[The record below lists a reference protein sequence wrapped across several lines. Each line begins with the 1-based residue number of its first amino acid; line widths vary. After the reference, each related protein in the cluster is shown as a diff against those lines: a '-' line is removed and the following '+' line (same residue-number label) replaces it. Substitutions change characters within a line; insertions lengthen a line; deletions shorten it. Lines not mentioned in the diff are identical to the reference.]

1 MKKFLR
7 AALNHNLLRHRQH
20 HRLMREAGNLAMQ
33 LGKGRMLMILGGVA
47 LASSL
52 LRRKTPAAQ
61 IPSVRLD

>member
-1 MKKFLR
+1 
-7 AALNHNLLRHRQH
+7 
-20 HRLMREAGNLAMQ
+20 MREAGNLAMQ